1 MVDWGKFS
9 FDRRLN
15 FMATELPANFQRVLD
30 SLTDEELAARGI
42 TREQQRKRMER
53 RVLRDHEKSPSVGDE
68 VPSLA
73 LEILTPD
80 GMLRGEYLDI
90 SALRG
95 KPVGILF
102 GSYSCPFF
110 RNAIPPFIDVAN
122 AHGDRIQFLCIY
134 LDEAHASNGIQ
145 LTVNRTEGIDHKQP
159 RSEDERATI
168 AADCIERFKFPF
180 PVLLDTMDDNAK
192 EYFIASPVRLY
203 MLNEEGR
210 IAYKGG
216 LGPHYLDV
224 EEFAIAV
231 SAAL

>member
-1 MVDWGKFS
+1 
-9 FDRRLN
+9 
-15 FMATELPANFQRVLD
+15 MAIELPANFQRVLD

-42 TREQQRKRMER
+42 TREQQRVRMEER
-53 RVLRDHEKSPSVGDE
+53 ILRDLEKSPSVGDE
-68 VPSLA
+68 VPSLT

-80 GMLRGEYLDI
+80 GMRSGEYLDI

-102 GSYSCPFF
+102 GSYSCPYF
-110 RNAIPPFIDVAN
+110 RKAVAPFIEFAN
-122 AHGDRIQFLCIY
+122 SHSDRVQFLCIY
-134 LDEAHASNGIQ
+134 LDEAHASDGIQ

-159 RSEDERATI
+159 RSEDERAAI
-168 AADCIERFKFPF
+168 AADCLERFKFPF
-180 PVLLDTMDDNAK
+180 PVLLDTMDDDAK

-203 MLNEEGR
+203 MLNKEGR

-224 EEFAIAV
+224 EEFKASIDMA
-231 SAAL
+231 S